1 MGDGRTVQIEVRPEG
16 VTTVGWQDILTLFS
30 HIDVLA
36 LVDILLVTLIFY
48 GILRLFKGTQAI
60 QLVRGLLLIAVVIFI
75 VTNFVHGLI
84 AFRWLVRSSIPA
96 ILVALPVIF
105 QPELRRALERLG
117 RTAPL
122 FGRGMHVEAV
132 NELIDTLVSAT
143 MRLSAHRFGAII
155 VLEGMTGLQEYMES
169 GVLIDGLVSE
179 RLLLAIF
186 YPNAALHDGAVIIRR
201 NRIAAAACVL
211 PLSPRPLDPQLGTR
225 HRAGLGVTEH
235 GDALAI
241 IVSEETGTISVARYG
256 RLVRRLDDKR
266 LRRVL
271 QNFYA
276 PYQRQRRQ
284 AT

>member
-1 MGDGRTVQIEVRPEG
+1 MA
-16 VTTVGWQDILTLFS
+16 WQDIINLFTHLDTLA
-30 HIDVLA
+30 IL
-36 LVDILLVTLIFY
+36 DIFLVTLIFY
-48 GILRLFKGTQAI
+48 GILRLFKGTQAV
-60 QLVRGLLLIAVVIFI
+60 QLVRGLVLLLVAIFI
-75 VTNFVHGLI
+75 VTNFVQRLT
-84 AFRWLVRSSIPA
+84 AFRWLVRSTLPA

-105 QPELRRALERLG
+105 QPELRRVLEQLG

-122 FGRGMHVEAV
+122 LGRGVHVEAV
-132 NELIDTLVSAT
+132 SELIETLVTAT
-143 MRLSAHRFGAII
+143 MRLSAHRYGAII
-155 VLEGMTGLQEYMES
+155 VLEGETGLQEYMES

-186 YPNAALHDGAVIIRR
+186 YPNAALHDGAVIIRG

-241 IVSEETGTISVARYG
+241 IVSEETGIISVARYG

-276 PYQRQRRQ
+276 PYQRHKRQ
-284 AT
+284 AA

>member
-1 MGDGRTVQIEVRPEG
+1 LNLSDLIA
-16 VTTVGWQDILTLFS
+16 LF
-30 HIDVLA
+30 HRLDALAVL
-36 LVDILLVTLIFY
+36 DILLVTLIFY
-48 GILRLFKGTQAI
+48 TILRLFQGTQAV
-60 QLVRGLLLIAVVIFI
+60 QLVRGLLLVTVTIFV
-75 VTNFVHGLI
+75 VTNFVQQLT
-84 AFRWLVRSSIPA
+84 AFRWLVRSALPA
-96 ILVALPVIF
+96 ILVSIPVIF

-122 FGRGMHVEAV
+122 LARGLQREAI
-132 NELIDTLVSAT
+132 NQLIDVLVTATL
-143 MRLSAHRFGAII
+143 RLSAHRHGAII
-155 VLEGMTGLQEYMES
+155 VLEGMTGLQEYIET

-186 YPNAALHDGAVIIRR
+186 YPNAALHDGAVIIRGD
-201 NRIAAAACVL
+201 RIASAACVL
-211 PLSPRPLDPQLGTR
+211 PLSMRPLEAQLGTR

-235 GDALAI
+235 GDGLAI

-276 PYQRQRRQ
+276 PHKRGKGKRYDR
-284 AT
+284 AAVAS

>member
-1 MGDGRTVQIEVRPEG
+1 MSI
-16 VTTVGWQDILTLFS
+16 QDIVTLFS
-30 HIDVLA
+30 RINALDVL
-36 LVDILLVTLIFY
+36 DILLVTLIFY
-48 GILRLFKGTQAI
+48 AILRLFKGTQAV
-60 QLVRGLLLIAVVIFI
+60 QLVRGLLLVGVIIFV
-75 VTNFVHGLI
+75 VTNLVHGLI
-84 AFRWLVRSSIPA
+84 AFRWLIRVSVPA

-122 FGRGMHVEAV
+122 LGRGWHVKEV
-132 NELIDTLVSAT
+132 NELIGMLVTAT

-155 VLEGMTGLQEYMES
+155 VLEGTTGLQEYMES
-169 GVLIDGLVSE
+169 GVLVDGLVSE

-186 YPNAALHDGAVIIRR
+186 YPNAALHDGAVIIRG

-241 IVSEETGTISVARYG
+241 IVSEETGIISVARYG

-276 PYQRQRRQ
+276 PYQRQKRQ
-284 AT
+284 TS

>member
-1 MGDGRTVQIEVRPEG
+1 MT
-16 VTTVGWQDILTLFS
+16 WHDILNLFS
-30 HIDVLA
+30 RLDALA
-36 LVDILLVTLIFY
+36 ILDILLVTLIFY
-48 GILRLFKGTQAI
+48 GILRLFKGTQAV
-60 QLVRGLLLIAVVIFI
+60 QLVRGLILLVLVISV
-75 VTNFVHGLI
+75 VTNFVQRLT
-84 AFRWLVRSSIPA
+84 AFRWLVRSTLPA

-105 QPELRRALERLG
+105 QPELRRVLERLG

-122 FGRGMHVEAV
+122 IGRGMYVEAV
-132 NELIDTLVSAT
+132 NELIETLVTAT
-143 MRLSAHRFGAII
+143 MRLSSYRYGAII
-155 VLEGMTGLQEYMES
+155 VLEGETGLQEYMDS
-169 GVLIDGLVSE
+169 GVRIDGLVSE

-186 YPNAALHDGAVIIRR
+186 FPNAALHDGAVIIRG

-225 HRAGLGVTEH
+225 HRAGLGITEH

-241 IVSEETGTISVARYG
+241 IVSEETGIISVARYG

-276 PYQRQRRQ
+276 PYQRGKRQ
-284 AT
+284 AA

>member
-1 MGDGRTVQIEVRPEG
+1 
-16 VTTVGWQDILTLFS
+16 VTWQDVFTLFR
-30 HIDVLA
+30 HLNALA
-36 LVDILLVTLIFY
+36 ILDILLVTLIFY
-48 GILRLFKGTQAI
+48 TVLRLFKGTQAM
-60 QLVRGLLLIAVVIFI
+60 QLVRGLLLIIVIIFI
-75 VTNFVHGLI
+75 VTNFVQQLT
-84 AFRWLVRSSIPA
+84 AFRWLVRSTLPA

-105 QPELRRALERLG
+105 QPELRRVLERLG
-117 RTAPL
+117 RTTPFL
-122 FGRGMHVEAV
+122 GRSLHIEAV

-155 VLEGMTGLQEYMES
+155 VLEGNTGLQEYMES
-169 GVLIDGLVSE
+169 GVLIDGLISE

-186 YPNAALHDGAVIIRR
+186 YPKAALHDGAVIIRG

-211 PLSPRPLDPQLGTR
+211 PLSPRPLEAQLGTR
-225 HRAGLGVTEH
+225 HRAGLGITEH

-256 RLVRRLDDKR
+256 RLIRRLDDKR

-276 PYQRQRRQ
+276 PYEKHRRQ
-284 AT
+284 IL

>member
-1 MGDGRTVQIEVRPEG
+1 VS
-16 VTTVGWQDILTLFS
+16 WQDVITLFS
-30 HIDVLA
+30 RIDA
-36 LVDILLVTLIFY
+36 LDVIDIFLVTLIFY
-48 GILRLFKGTQAI
+48 AILRLFKGTQAV
-60 QLVRGLLLIAVVIFI
+60 QLVRGLLLISVVVFV
-75 VTNFVHGLI
+75 VTNFVHDLI
-84 AFRWLVRSSIPA
+84 AFRWLIRVSVPA

-122 FGRGMHVEAV
+122 FGRGLHVEAV
-132 NELIDTLVSAT
+132 NELVDILVAAT

-155 VLEGMTGLQEYMES
+155 VLEGSTGLQEYMDS

-179 RLLLAIF
+179 RLILAIF
-186 YPNAALHDGAVIIRR
+186 YPNAALHDGAVIIRG

-225 HRAGLGVTEH
+225 HRAGLGITEH

-276 PYQRQRRQ
+276 PYQRHKRQ
-284 AT
+284 AA

>member
-1 MGDGRTVQIEVRPEG
+1 MT
-16 VTTVGWQDILTLFS
+16 WQDVLTLLGRL
-30 HIDVLA
+30 DVWA
-36 LVDILLVTLIFY
+36 VVDILLVTLIFY
-48 GILRLFKGTQAI
+48 TVLRLFQGTQAVT
-60 QLVRGLLLIAVVIFI
+60 LVRGLLIVSVVMFV
-75 VTNFVHGLI
+75 VTNFVEGLT
-84 AFRWLVRSSIPA
+84 AFRWLVRSSLPA

-105 QPELRRALERLG
+105 QPELRRMLERLG

-122 FGRGMHVEAV
+122 LARPVEIDAV
-132 NELIDTLVSAT
+132 DELIDTLVSAT

-155 VLEGMTGLQEYMES
+155 VLEGTVGLEEYVETGTR
-169 GVLIDGLVSE
+169 IDGLVSE

-186 YPNAALHDGAVIIRR
+186 YPNAALHDGAVIIRG
-201 NRIAAAACVL
+201 NRIVAAACVL
-211 PLSPRPLDPQLGTR
+211 PLSPRPLEAHLGTR
-225 HRAGLGVTEH
+225 HRAGLGVTEQ

-276 PYQRQRRQ
+276 PYQHRKRR
-284 AT
+284 AA

>member
-1 MGDGRTVQIEVRPEG
+1 MT
-16 VTTVGWQDILTLFS
+16 WQDIINLFTRL
-30 HIDVLA
+30 DALAVL
-36 LVDILLVTLIFY
+36 DILLVTLIFY
-48 GILRLFKGTQAI
+48 TILRLFKGTQAV
-60 QLVRGLLLIAVVIFI
+60 QLVRGLVLLVVAIFV
-75 VTNFVHGLI
+75 VTNFVQRLT
-84 AFRWLVRSSIPA
+84 AFRWLVRSTLPA

-105 QPELRRALERLG
+105 QPELRRVLERLG

-122 FGRGMHVEAV
+122 LGRGFQIEAV
-132 NELIDTLVSAT
+132 NELIDTLVSAV
-143 MRLSAHRFGAII
+143 MRLSSHRYGAII
-155 VLEGMTGLQEYMES
+155 VLEGETGLQEYMES
-169 GVLIDGLVSE
+169 GVKIDGLVSE

-186 YPNAALHDGAVIIRR
+186 FPNAALHDGAVIIRG

-225 HRAGLGVTEH
+225 HRAGLGITEH

-241 IVSEETGTISVARYG
+241 IVSEETGIVSVARYG

-276 PYQRQRRQ
+276 PYQRQKRQ
-284 AT
+284 AA

>member
-1 MGDGRTVQIEVRPEG
+1 MPPPEIDEG
-16 VTTVGWQDILTLFS
+16 IVTWQDLLTLFS
-30 HIDVLA
+30 RLDVLA
-36 LVDILLVTLIFY
+36 VLDIFLVTLIFY
-48 GILRLFKGTQAI
+48 TILRVFQGTQAV
-60 QLVRGLLLIAVVIFI
+60 QLVRGLLLVTMVIFI
-75 VTNFVHGLI
+75 VTNFVQGLT
-84 AFRWLVRSSIPA
+84 AFRWLVSKSLPA

-105 QPELRRALERLG
+105 QPELRRMLERLG
-117 RTAPL
+117 RTTPFL
-122 FGRGMHVEAV
+122 SRGLQVEAV

-155 VLEGMTGLQEYMES
+155 VLEGTTGLQEYMES
-169 GVLIDGLVSE
+169 GVAIDGLVSE

-186 YPNAALHDGAVIIRR
+186 YPNAALHDGAVIIRG

-276 PYQRQRRQ
+276 PYQRQKRQ
-284 AT
+284 VA

>member
-1 MGDGRTVQIEVRPEG
+1 MT
-16 VTTVGWQDILTLFS
+16 WQDILTLFT
-30 HIDVLA
+30 HLDALAVL
-36 LVDILLVTLIFY
+36 DILLVTLIFY
-48 GILRLFKGTQAI
+48 IILRLFKGTQAV
-60 QLVRGLLLIAVVIFI
+60 QLVRGLVLLVVAIFI
-75 VTNFVHGLI
+75 VTNFVQRLT
-84 AFRWLVRSSIPA
+84 AFRWLVRSTLPA

-105 QPELRRALERLG
+105 QPELRRVLERLG

-122 FGRGMHVEAV
+122 LGRSFQIEAV
-132 NELIDTLVSAT
+132 NELIDTLVTAV
-143 MRLSAHRFGAII
+143 MRLSSHRYGAII
-155 VLEGMTGLQEYMES
+155 VLEGETGLQEYMES
-169 GVLIDGLVSE
+169 GVRIDGLVSE

-186 YPNAALHDGAVIIRR
+186 FPNAALHDGAVIIRG

-225 HRAGLGVTEH
+225 HRAGLGITEH

-241 IVSEETGTISVARYG
+241 IVSEETGIVSVARYG

-276 PYQRQRRQ
+276 PYQRQKRQ
-284 AT
+284 AA